1 MSHSCVTSEDL
12 HNSTHLF
19 AKPAGIT
26 TFQTP
31 RLMNISPES
40 SPNSSMRR
48 YAIRL
53 IPIAIAALV
62 VFFQFV
68 SSEKFTNEA
77 GRSAH
82 LGLTTEQEQV
92 LGLQSYQQVLSE
104 SEAVRSGPEYDLV
117 TSVAARLARATGKNF
132 DWQVSVVRSPQVNA
146 FCLPGGKI
154 VVYTGILPIAK
165 NAAGLATVMGH
176 EMAHATLRHGSERMF
191 KQKATQTLLTGVQF
205 SIGDMDYEQRRMVMG
220 AIGAGA
226 QYGILLPF
234 GRDHESEA
242 DKVGLSYMA
251 RAGYDPNEAV
261 AFWGRMGEAGGQQP
275 PEFMSTHPSHGTRI
289 ERLKELLPAAIEEY
303 RRAIGGRA
311 ASPQLE
317 R

>member
-1 MSHSCVTSEDL
+1 MQPS
-12 HNSTHLF
+12 NSPIPRYLF
-19 AKPAGIT
+19 
-26 TFQTP
+26 
-31 RLMNISPES
+31 RLV
-40 SPNSSMRR
+40 
-48 YAIRL
+48 
-53 IPIAIAALV
+53 PIVIAALV

-77 GRSAH
+77 GRTAH
-82 LGLTTEQEQV
+82 LGLTPQQEET

-104 SEAVRSGPEYDLV
+104 SRTVTSGPEYELV
-117 TSVAARLARATGKNF
+117 RTVAARLAQATGKDFN
-132 DWQVSVVRSPQVNA
+132 WQVSVVDSPQVNA

-154 VVYTGILPIAK
+154 VVYTGILPIAE

-191 KQKATQTLLTGVQF
+191 KQKATQTFMTGVQF
-205 SIGDMDYEQRRMVMG
+205 SLGDMDYEQRRAVMG

-242 DKVGLSYMA
+242 DKVGLDYMA

-261 AFWGRMGEAGGQQP
+261 SFWERMSKSGGDQP
-275 PEFMSTHPSHGTRI
+275 PEFMSTHPSHGTRVA
-289 ERLKELLPAAIEEY
+289 RLKELLPGAVEEY
-303 RRAIGGRA
+303 RKAVGGRA
-311 ASPQLE
+311 TSSQLE